1 LSALAAPARGRKA
14 GDRTQEVARAALA
27 AFCSGGYRL
36 TQIAHV
42 SERLGV
48 SVGSIYRT
56 VESKEALFH
65 LAILEATGALPA
77 ALELP
82 LEVSGMRDSAEHLRR
97 VATHDSL
104 WSTLEEANAHPAP
117 ADVRAEAAA
126 IAAQLYDSLSRR
138 AAIIGLLDRCAHEI
152 PELAQIFDAEVRGR
166 LMQDLERW
174 VVSRKLAGEV
184 SPARAAALARG
195 AMEAIAWLAKSR
207 PGDPTAADMAEHD
220 ARAAAIRIFVGA
232 FEYGGRAA

>member
-1 LSALAAPARGRKA
+1 LTAIAAPERSRKGA
-14 GDRTQEVARAALA
+14 DRTQEVARAALA

-65 LAILEATGALPA
+65 LAVLEATGALPA
-77 ALELP
+77 THLDLP
-82 LEVSGMRDSAEHLRR
+82 LKVSGMRESAEHLRR
-97 VATHDSL
+97 VAALDRL
-104 WSTLEEANAHPAP
+104 WSTLQEANAHAAP
-117 ADVRAEAAA
+117 ADVRAEAEA
-126 IAAQLYDSLSRR
+126 IAGQLYESLSKR

-166 LMQDLERW
+166 LMQDLEIW
-174 VVSRKLAGEV
+174 VLKRKLAGDA
-184 SPARAAALARG
+184 SPARAAVLARG
-195 AMEAIAWLAKSR
+195 AMEAIAWLAKTR
-207 PGDPTAADMAEHD
+207 PYDPTAADFAEDD
-220 ARAAAIRIFVGA
+220 ARTVAIRIFAGA
-232 FEYGGRAA
+232 FDYA

>member
-1 LSALAAPARGRKA
+1 LTAVAAPERSRKGA
-14 GDRTQEVARAALA
+14 DRTQEVARAALG

-42 SERLGV
+42 SERMGV

-65 LAILEATGALPA
+65 LAVLEATGALPM

-82 LEVSGMRDSAEHLRR
+82 LKVSGMRESAEHLRR
-97 VATHDSL
+97 GVSL
-104 WSTLEEANAHPAP
+104 DRPWSTLEEANAHPAP
-117 ADVRAEAAA
+117 ADARAEAEA
-126 IAAQLYDSLSRR
+126 IAAQLYDSLTRR

-166 LMQDLERW
+166 LMQDLVAW
-174 VVSRKLAGEV
+174 VLDRGLAGEA

-195 AMEAIAWLAKSR
+195 AMEAVAWMAKSR
-207 PGDPTAADMAEHD
+207 RGDPSAEDMDEAD
-220 ARAAAIRIFVGA
+220 ARAAAIRIFTGA
-232 FEYGGRAA
+232 FEYPAV

>member
-1 LSALAAPARGRKA
+1 LTAVAAPERNRRGA
-14 GDRTQEVARAALA
+14 DRTQEVARAALG
-27 AFCSGGYRL
+27 AFCHGGYRL

-77 ALELP
+77 AHLDLP
-82 LEVSGMRDSAEHLRR
+82 LKVSGMRESLEHLRR
-97 VATHDSL
+97 VVSL
-104 WSTLEEANAHPAP
+104 DRVWSTLQEANAQSAP
-117 ADVRAEAAA
+117 PDVRAEAAA
-126 IAAQLYDSLSRR
+126 IAAQLYDSLARR

-152 PELAQIFDAEVRGR
+152 PELAQTLDAEVRGR
-166 LMQDLERW
+166 LMQDLVTW
-174 VVSRKLAGEV
+174 VLSRKLAGDA
-184 SPARAAALARG
+184 SPARAAVLARG
-195 AMEAIAWLAKSR
+195 AMEAIAWMAKSR
-207 PGDPTAADMAEHD
+207 PYDPSAADFAEED

-232 FEYGGRAA
+232 FDYR